1 MKRSFNVAK
10 GKKGFVT
17 VEVKRD
23 KRIVFRLTEA
33 EELEF
38 RKTAKSKGLTGSDYI
53 RLLLE
58 ADK

>member
-38 RKTAKSKGLTGSDYI
+38 RERAKSKGLTGSDYI